1 MANIYD
7 AAHVGHYWTLLTR
20 VVSHS
25 VSIKPGRY
33 TSKNVTKETLGVLLG
48 V

>member
-7 AAHVGHYWTLLTR
+7 AAHVGHWTLLTR

-33 TSKNVTKETLGVLLG
+33 TSKNVIKETLGVLLG